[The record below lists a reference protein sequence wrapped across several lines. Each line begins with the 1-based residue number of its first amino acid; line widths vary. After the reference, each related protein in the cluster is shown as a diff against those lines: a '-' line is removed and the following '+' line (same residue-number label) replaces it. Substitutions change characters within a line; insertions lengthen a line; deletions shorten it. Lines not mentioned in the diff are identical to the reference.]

1 MNGHSL
7 TRKPS
12 SVIIS
17 TSTNSKAGDQKYL
30 IKKLFQTKASNEKYQ
45 REIELLNG
53 ETVSYKNFIIT
64 ITRNYFERFGNL
76 LMFCFYIIFIVSPY
90 YSIES
95 SYVSLEY
102 QEYNYFFLVSIIL
115 SFLGQLTMELYFDQ
129 RRWRHSQYLN
139 NQEVQILKRFDDQTS
154 FEQDAKQNSHISI
167 YKTVKAKD
175 VEIGDILFIRKN
187 EILAADVILL
197 EMSDSSCCLN
207 SSFNEGLTTQKK
219 AIPPSITYISKS
231 SKIKGLHFDY
241 KKILNGIIEYVS
253 AEVRD
258 KTKFEGFMK
267 LSKDPQGIII
277 TSQNIGYRGSVL
289 EYADWALGIVIY
301 CGHDCYY
308 YKKDKQKTLKKPS
321 FFSKKSGKLFAI
333 SIFFYLFAAFVS
345 VINYFTNSCYPD
357 LPQLD
362 SNGQQFRN
370 KSTGRIGM
378 SYMYDYVLFLPQF
391 YYFINDLKTLI
402 FAILQNNYYEKNK
415 NQQEENEEKQEI
427 DKQVKEIK
435 EEDEE
440 SLTNKQSEK
449 SEIQQKVD
457 CIIKEN
463 AESSYDKPI
472 SPTNNIPQIEK
483 IPSLKNIKE
492 NSQFIKN
499 KSNDNSSKKPYIYSI
514 NSSKPLADLTL
525 TTHCFL
531 DKTGTLTQG
540 RSFMVH
546 KLYLEDCSYF
556 ISENYIDPLFKSVN
570 GQNVHSAKN
579 IQADNKL
586 SNENDRQIENLL
598 GFKIQPSQK
607 NEVQPSIFIN
617 NQNSHRNSILNTNGT
632 QYTAMNTENQND
644 IVGEEGIFLRQKL
657 PQNRQNKK
665 KTDLEAIGHYELQSS
680 SQKNLFQ
687 KSPSRSR
694 HSFQI
699 DTKNI
704 IAREQ
709 FNFVFNE
716 EECQNEMNT
725 PNHLSVKK
733 SSQQSIKS
741 SNQIKSQAHIQ
752 TNSQTEVKQNIKK
765 VRKISFAQ
773 NLPLTIDTNLNSA
786 ENNSGSFKYLKQPD
800 IQIDLFDQDKVSNQ
814 NNSFQHISSP
824 HSRQS
829 PNTDLNKDIMNI
841 FKTNPQNYDTISETS
856 YASSRIKQNN
866 NNNNNNIL
874 QSPQTS
880 NNSLLNRFRKVTME
894 ILQTSCNT
902 DKSDYF
908 TNSKL
913 GGLFTSNDSI
923 SPLRKINKRYAID
936 NIIPQKDEQRLYE
949 EIRSDHVKFIPQREA
964 IIAFTICHVSK
975 SVLHDEISQLIT
987 DHQSIY
993 DELFIE
999 FSKRFDCKLKCI
1011 AKGINH
1017 LEYIFKLNKETHIY
1031 QVVVPPVYNQRGTR
1045 LAILV
1050 RIYNHYFLY
1059 TREELVNVPFYLKSI
1074 RNLKERMEK
1083 HLKYMI
1089 ENGQVGV
1096 LFCKKQLTE
1105 QQANLI
1111 IEKYIN
1117 IEKGL
1122 NFLEKEK
1129 QIETLYRD
1137 QLSNMDMVTLVSL
1150 KENLNPNAKSLV
1162 ENLRQANI
1170 NTWLLTG
1177 DDYQRALA
1185 TSYETG
1191 MLQKFSKN
1199 DIFHFQSE
1207 TEEDT
1212 INLMK
1217 QNLKTIRELLDSD
1230 RTDQKATSISRKYQ
1244 NTTLQRVYNRMLSYQ
1259 NQNLKISNMSQSKGV
1274 NHQKNPNA
1282 VSVCVIVNGQC
1293 LDKILKNQYL
1303 KDHFSFIC
1311 FFCESLIGY
1320 SLKPSQK
1327 AELVS
1332 LVKNVKTD
1340 ATFTLAIGDG
1350 LNDLQMMQRADFS
1363 IQYQNQNL
1371 KSVQF
1376 EHGLAQITVSQLS
1389 AISKLIFSQSRH
1401 EAELFEETLFFTFYR
1416 SFFIF
1421 FIVFFWNFMSCSYG
1435 DIVLSFLD
1443 LILIHFVSLF
1453 FQSVLY
1459 YLRKYQKLYE
1469 NKYDSFTVIQQY
1481 FHNKFYFSDVF
1492 KKFLLQLIPQSF
1504 IDAFILFILTYQMKS
1519 TPMELNGQQIEKEQL
1534 ILMTVLIFYFL
1545 VHIKVMIIL
1554 NQSRKTFIANIAFP
1568 FIILCIYMGIYYE
1581 TQDVSFYFSHLTI
1594 LLIAAIVFNF
1604 IITNFFF
1611 RTFIPLI
1618 QEEMM
1623 RDAKLFKKIFQQ
1635 IENQYKRIL
1644 QTLPVNI
1651 FSKQQQ
1657 QFLSESQ
1664 CLQNEKNEMNHSQ
1677 SNSYQINK
1685 DHNNNQNMFQFNKLN
1700 NNGCFNENKD
1710 NIIKEQQQSDQES
1723 QKKNYTKDQTIGIQL
1738 FNKANNIISEQI
1750 QYQNPNNLKNKVIK
1764 QNANKYI
1771 EKLGTDDN
1779 EYDNLQNKTLFRN
1792 RQISITNNLN
1802 LKEQQSN
1809 KSEERPNTNNNTS
1822 NISGGNNQNEQ
1833 NIPSNPSTDRKIAK
1847 PQQQQIQDNINK
1859 NKVEARRNMKFK
1871 GYTFDQIFKMVFKDN
1886 EIDTILQD
1894 LNTENVSVIS
1904 SKIDKIFLHFPS
1916 KEIELKFAQ
1925 SIIQSW
1931 FRFYRI
1937 STIILS
1943 LICELALSQ
1952 IMNYIYQDQ
1961 FGFNLYSVSFGLF
1974 LLTWGF
1980 MFTPYYTRFFFKV
1993 NQIILTI
2000 RILTRLTYIIFD
2012 SGHPF
2017 DNLQT
2022 MFYCQILQYSVKIT
2036 PPVFFSLQF
2045 AVSISFCLKF
2055 LIIYDEYQ
2063 LSNSDDNYLK
2073 LYLIFTTFI
2082 CILAFQILCFYK
2094 KYEYDVIERK
2104 NFQRINKISVETK
2117 KINNVLS
2124 ILLPKFILDSID
2136 EKGRELQEDQ
2146 GDVAILFCDICDFDL
2161 IIQEEQSNIIKLL
2174 DKLFRFYDDACSING
2189 IQKIE
2194 TVGKTYMAAA
2204 GIKGIKY
2211 DESQKKYNF
2220 FHPVIRCILMSNQM
2234 FEASKK
2240 ITYGKQQ
2247 QKIKIKIGIHYGPVL
2262 AGVIGGHKPQFS
2274 LIGDTV
2280 NMASRVCST
2289 GEANFITLSDQ
2300 AKESC
2305 QFELQ
2310 LLNEKKFQQQNGF
2323 QIVLFERTVNAKGKG
2338 NIKTYQVTFK
2348 KYKKKEIHLLRKFS
2362 EKLLQQRNSVLVIN
2376 NDNSNGDSYSSPY
2389 YNLGSPNKKNYSIFS
2404 PEATHGGTSIAALDY
2419 SRQGEIKEETE
2430 INSSNIVSQFN
2441 NSSKSKENIYIEE
2454 QVYNNKYIYG
2464 NHPRDLQDIQEI
2476 RSNSVSSNA
2485 QSIFEANQKQL
2496 AYIKIIKDLVEE
2508 IQIIPQL
2515 EHAPILKDQE
2525 LDIEKVRSH
2534 FQELKNEAISLT
2546 NQQHKINSK
2555 VNIQDIIFGKYN
2567 IDLQLFYD
2575 TELQKSYQIVKSKN
2589 AFLCGFEVFKMLV
2602 ANLMRNYLSNEGVY
2616 ITFFMHMASAL
2627 LLLSTIFGINYIT
2640 RIGLKYLKFIIF
2652 IIYSTVITSIVFEGY
2667 LNIKYFPNRQLIN
2680 LQTAAVIIIFYV
2692 FLSFKFFTIHEKT
2705 FISFC
2710 LILNYY
2716 MFTYVNNIFEW
2727 EYCYLTSV
2735 IILNILY
2742 RSFMQLE
2749 LDFSSYLHTKSL
2761 DQKMNDQNKLLE
2773 YLLPRHI
2780 RDQFLENSSK
2790 QINLIDKFDQ
2800 VTILYADIAGFT
2812 KYSASVQP
2820 EQVFFML
2827 RELFTKFDQKC
2838 QENNVYKLY
2847 TIGDCY
2853 VVMGLVNLND
2863 RNTVKE
2869 AMNVI
2874 GMGFEMIEIIKQVRS
2889 IVNFDELDMRIGIH
2903 TGSIIGGVVGTGVV
2917 RYDIYGPDVVIANK
2931 MESNG
2936 ESGRVMISEATYNLV
2951 HESSTGVYEFEREQE
2966 VQISSSKKSVKAYFV
2981 KRPTDNEFDQFS
2993 SQNDSNFNVYQN
3005 RTQQFQI

>member
-1 MNGHSL
+1 
-7 TRKPS
+7 
-12 SVIIS
+12 
-17 TSTNSKAGDQKYL
+17 
-30 IKKLFQTKASNEKYQ
+30 
-45 REIELLNG
+45 
-53 ETVSYKNFIIT
+53 
-64 ITRNYFERFGNL
+64 
-76 LMFCFYIIFIVSPY
+76 
-90 YSIES
+90 
-95 SYVSLEY
+95 
-102 QEYNYFFLVSIIL
+102 
-115 SFLGQLTMELYFDQ
+115 MELYFDQ
-129 RRWRHSQYLN
+129 RRWRFSEYLN

-231 SKIKGLHFDY
+231 SKIKGHHFDY

-253 AEVRD
+253 ADVRD

-289 EYADWALGIVIY
+289 EYAEWALGIVIY

-308 YKKDKQKTLKKPS
+308 YKKDSQKRLKKPS

-345 VINYFTNSCYPD
+345 VINYFTNSCFPD
-357 LPQLD
+357 LPQLN
-362 SNGQQFRN
+362 SEGKEFRN
-370 KSTGRIGM
+370 KSTGRIGV
-378 SYMYDYVLFLPQF
+378 SYMYDYILFLPQF
-391 YYFINDLKTLI
+391 YYFVNDLKTLI
-402 FAILQNNYYEKNK
+402 FAVLQNRYYEKNK
-415 NQQEENEEKQEI
+415 SQKEENEEKQEL
-427 DKQVKEIK
+427 DQQVQEIK

-440 SLTNKQSEK
+440 SLTNKQSAQ

-457 CIIKEN
+457 FIIKEN

-472 SPTNNIPQIEK
+472 SPTNNIPPIEK
-483 IPSLKNIKE
+483 IPSLKDLKQ
-492 NSQFIKN
+492 SQELNKN
-499 KSNDNSSKKPYIYSI
+499 KSKDISQKPYIYSV

-546 KLYLEDCSYF
+546 KLYLEECSYF
-556 ISENYIDPLFKSVN
+556 ISENYVDPLFKSVN
-570 GQNVHSAKN
+570 GAHIHSGKN
-579 IQADNKL
+579 IQIDDNKI
-586 SNENDRQIENLL
+586 SNENDRQIGNLL

-607 NEVQPSIFIN
+607 VEVQPSIFIN
-617 NQNSHRNSILNTNGT
+617 NQISHRGSILNTNPNI
-632 QYTAMNTENQND
+632 YTTMYTDNQND
-644 IVGEEGIFLRQKL
+644 IVGEEGVFLRQKL
-657 PQNRQNKK
+657 RSQKEKK
-665 KTDLEAIGHYELQSS
+665 KKIDLENIKYCEQQMQSP
-680 SQKNLFQ
+680 KNLFQ
-687 KSPSRSR
+687 KSPRRSR
-694 HSFQI
+694 QSFQL
-699 DTKNI
+699 DTKNL

-709 FNFVFNE
+709 ISFAFNE
-716 EECQNEMNT
+716 EECQNELNV
-725 PNHLSVKK
+725 PNLISIKK

-741 SNQIKSQAHIQ
+741 SNQIKSQANIQ
-752 TNSQTEVKQNIKK
+752 ANSQTEVKQNQKK

-773 NLPLTIDTNLNSA
+773 NLPLSIDTYKANSELNTV
-786 ENNSGSFKYLKQPD
+786 ENNPESFKNLKHPE
-800 IQIDLFDQDKVSNQ
+800 IQINLFDQDKVSNQ

-829 PNTDLNKDIMNI
+829 PVPDLNKDIINS
-841 FKTNPQNYDTISETS
+841 FRVNTQNYNNIDTISETS
-856 YASSRIKQNN
+856 YASSQVKYNN
-866 NNNNNNIL
+866 NNN

-880 NNSLLNRFRKVTME
+880 NNSLLLNRFRKVTNE
-894 ILQTSCNT
+894 ILQSSCNT
-902 DKSDYF
+902 DKSDFF
-908 TNSKL
+908 TSSKL
-913 GGLFTSNDSI
+913 AGIQTSNDSI
-923 SPLRKINKRYAID
+923 SPLRKINKRYAVD
-936 NIIPQKDEQRLYE
+936 SVIPQKDEQRLYE
-949 EIRSDHVKFIPQREA
+949 ELRSEIVKFVPQREA
-964 IIAFTICHVSK
+964 IIALTICHVSK

-993 DELFIE
+993 DELFVE
-999 FSKRFDCKLKCI
+999 FSKRFDCRLKCI
-1011 AKGINH
+1011 AKGANH
-1017 LEYIFKLNKETHIY
+1017 LEYIFKLNKEIHIY
-1031 QVVVPPVYNQRGTR
+1031 EVVVPPVYNQRGTR

-1050 RIYNHYFLY
+1050 RIFKNYFLY

-1105 QQANLI
+1105 LQAAQI
-1111 IEKYIN
+1111 IEKYIS

-1129 QIETLYRD
+1129 QIEALYRE
-1137 QLSNMDMVTLVSL
+1137 QLSNMDMLTLVSL
-1150 KENLNPNAKSLV
+1150 KENLNPNAKSLI

-1207 TEEDT
+1207 TEEET

-1217 QNLKTIRELLDSD
+1217 SNLKTIRELLDSD

-1244 NTTLQRVYNRMLSYQ
+1244 NTTLQRVYNRMLSFQ
-1259 NQNLKISNMSQSKGV
+1259 SQSLKVSNISQSKGM
-1274 NHQKNPNA
+1274 NNQKNPNA
-1282 VSVCVIVNGQC
+1282 VQVCVIVNGQC
-1293 LDKILKNQYL
+1293 LEKILNNQYL

-1332 LVKNVKTD
+1332 LVKNVKRD
-1340 ATFTLAIGDG
+1340 STFTLAIGDG

-1376 EHGLAQITVSQLS
+1376 EHGLAQITVSQLG

-1421 FIVFFWNFMSCSYG
+1421 FVVFFWNFMSCSYG

-1443 LILIHFVSLF
+1443 LILIHFISLF

-1459 YLRKYQKLYE
+1459 FIRKYQMLYE

-1481 FHNKFYFSDVF
+1481 FHNKFYFQDVF
-1492 KKFLLQLIPQSF
+1492 KKFLLHLIPQSF
-1504 IDAFILFILTYQMKS
+1504 IDAFILFILMYQMKS
-1519 TPMELNGQQIEKEQL
+1519 TPMELNGRQIEKEQL
-1534 ILMTVLIFYFL
+1534 ILITVMIFYFL

-1554 NQSRKTFIANIAFP
+1554 SQSRKTFIANLAFP
-1568 FIILCIYMGIYYE
+1568 FILLCIYMGVYYE
-1581 TQDVSFYFSHLTI
+1581 AQDVSFYFSHLTI
-1594 LLIAAIVFNF
+1594 LLIAAIVLNF
-1604 IITNFFF
+1604 IVTNFFF

-1618 QEEMM
+1618 EVGMM
-1623 RDAKLFKKIFQQ
+1623 RDTKIFKKIFKQ
-1635 IENQYKRIL
+1635 IENQYQKLL

-1657 QFLSESQ
+1657 QYLSESQ
-1664 CLQNEKNEMNHSQ
+1664 VLQNENN
-1677 SNSYQINK
+1677 NSYSNNQQINREQ
-1685 DHNNNQNMFQFNKLN
+1685 NSNYSNLNAFQLNQLTIGAFNDNKSNKLT
-1700 NNGCFNENKD
+1700 E
-1710 NIIKEQQQSDQES
+1710 EQQTEQDNQS
-1723 QKKNYTKDQTIGIQL
+1723 KKNTNERTVDNQI
-1738 FNKANNIISEQI
+1738 FHKANYFISEQTS
-1750 QYQNPNNLKNKVIK
+1750 NLNANNLKNKVIK

-1771 EKLGTDDN
+1771 DKLGLDDI
-1779 EYDNLQNKTLFRN
+1779 EYDNLQNKTVLRN
-1792 RQISITNNLN
+1792 RQISITKNVN
-1802 LKEQQSN
+1802 LKELHNSKIETNSNQGNQSV
-1809 KSEERPNTNNNTS
+1809 
-1822 NISGGNNQNEQ
+1822 NIQNEQ
-1833 NIPSNPSTDRKIAK
+1833 NIPSNPSTDRKLGK
-1847 PQQQQIQDNINK
+1847 PQQQQNQENINK
-1859 NKVEARRNMKFK
+1859 NKVEARRKMKFK

-1886 EIDTILQD
+1886 EIDQILQD

-1904 SKIDKIFLHFPS
+1904 SKIDKVFLHFPS

-1925 SIIQSW
+1925 SIIQQW
-1931 FRFYRI
+1931 FRFFRI

-1952 IMNYIYQDQ
+1952 IMNYLYQDQ

-1993 NQIILTI
+1993 NQILLII
-2000 RILTRLTYIIFD
+2000 RILTRLTYIVFD

-2055 LIIYDEYQ
+2055 LIIYDDYQ
-2063 LSNSDDNYLK
+2063 VSNSDDNYLK
-2073 LYLIFTTFI
+2073 IYLIFTTFI

-2094 KYEYDVIERK
+2094 KYEYDFIERK
-2104 NFQRINKISVETK
+2104 NFQRINKISIETK

-2136 EKGRELQEDQ
+2136 EKGREFQEDQ

-2174 DKLFRFYDDACSING
+2174 DKLFRFYDNACSING

-2211 DESQKKYNF
+2211 DESQKKFNI
-2220 FHPVIRCILMSNQM
+2220 FHPVIRCILMANQM
-2234 FEASKK
+2234 FEASRK
-2240 ITYGKQQ
+2240 ITYSKQQ
-2247 QKIKIKIGIHYGPVL
+2247 KQIGIKIGIHYGPVL

-2289 GEANFITLSDQ
+2289 GEANFITLSEQ

-2310 LLNEKKFQQQNGF
+2310 ILNEKRFHQQNGF

-2338 NIKTYQVTFK
+2338 NIKTYQVKFK

-2362 EKLLQQRNSVLVIN
+2362 EKLLQQRNSVQMIN
-2376 NDNSNGDSYSSPY
+2376 NENSSSDSYSSPY
-2389 YNLGSPNKKNYSIFS
+2389 YNMASPNKKNYSIFS
-2404 PEATHGGTSIAALDY
+2404 PEANHGTSIAALDY

-2430 INSSNIVSQFN
+2430 INSSNVISTFN
-2441 NSSKSKENIYIEE
+2441 NTSKSKENIYIEE
-2454 QVYNNKYIYG
+2454 QVYHNKYLYS
-2464 NHPRDLQDIQEI
+2464 NNPKDLQDIQEI

-2508 IQIIPQL
+2508 IQIVPQL

-2555 VNIQDIIFGKYN
+2555 VNIQDIILGKYN
-2567 IDLQLFYD
+2567 LDLQLFYD
-2575 TELQKSYQIVKSKN
+2575 TELQKSYQMVKSKN
-2589 AFLCGFEVFKMLV
+2589 AFLCGFEIFKMLI
-2602 ANLMRNYLSNEGVY
+2602 ANLMRDYLSNEGVY

-2692 FLSFKFFTIHEKT
+2692 FLSFKFFTIQEKT
-2705 FISFC
+2705 FISLC

-2727 EYCYLTSV
+2727 EYCYLTSA

-2773 YLLPRHI
+2773 YLLPKHI
-2780 RDQFLENSSK
+2780 RDQFLENQSK

-2936 ESGRVMISEATYNLV
+2936 ESGRVMVSEATYNLV
-2951 HESSTGVYEFEREQE
+2951 HEASTGVYEFENP
-2966 VQISSSKKSVKAYFV
+2966 QIIQLSSDKDKDKDKDKNKDKDKDKDEDEDEDEDEGKDKDKDKDKNKNKTIKAYFV
-2981 KRPTDNEFDQFS
+2981 KRPIDNEFDYFS
-2993 SQNDSNFNVYQN
+2993 SQNDSNFNAYQN
-3005 RTQQFQI
+3005 RTQQFQM